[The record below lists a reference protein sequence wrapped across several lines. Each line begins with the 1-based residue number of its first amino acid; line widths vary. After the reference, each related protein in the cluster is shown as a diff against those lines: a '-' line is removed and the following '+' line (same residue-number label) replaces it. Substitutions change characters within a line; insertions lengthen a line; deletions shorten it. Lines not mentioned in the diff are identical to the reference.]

1 MKTTDPRGS
10 ETMKSE
16 KHSDEEPLNAGR
28 RTWFKVAGLAAVGVA
43 AGAGTT
49 VTRADTSD
57 NNNAA
62 DQARKPADAPAYLFL
77 QPDEAAFIRAASA
90 RLIPGDAR
98 SPGAREADVTNFIDK
113 ALASPWGSGADMYAS
128 GPWQPG
134 TPQQGYQ
141 LKFTP
146 AELYRTALA
155 VIKQTLSD
163 AGTPFGKMHE
173 AEQDAYLTKLES
185 GTEDLDGVP
194 SAVFFSMLLQ
204 NTLEG
209 YLADPIYGGNKD
221 MVGWKAIGFAGAYAS
236 WYDLADKHGIDVTER
251 TSNPISIADAP
262 SHVGHMG
269 HSGKEG

>member
-1 MKTTDPRGS
+1 MESG
-10 ETMKSE
+10 
-16 KHSDEEPLNAGR
+16 KHPNEELLNVGR
-28 RTWFKVAGLAAVGVA
+28 RTLFKVAGLAA
-43 AGAGTT
+43 AGAAVG
-49 VTRADTSD
+49 ASTSAASAEMGS
-57 NNNAA
+57 NVNAA
-62 DQARKPADAPAYLFL
+62 DQAQKPAKAPVHLFL

-90 RLIPGDAR
+90 RLIPADAQ
-98 SPGAREADVTNFIDK
+98 SPGGREADVTNFIDK

-155 VIKQTLSD
+155 AINQALTR
-163 AGTPFGKMHE
+163 AGTPFPQLSE
-173 AEQDAYLTKLES
+173 TQQDAYLTKLES
-185 GTEDLDGVP
+185 GAEDLGGVP

-221 MVGWKAIGFAGAYAS
+221 MVGWKAIGFPGAYAS
-236 WYDLADKHGIDVTER
+236 WYDLADQHGINLDER

-262 SHVGHMG
+262 KHMA
-269 HSGKEG
+269 HPGKEG

>member
-1 MKTTDPRGS
+1 
-10 ETMKSE
+10 MKSR
-16 KHSDEEPLNAGR
+16 KHPDEEPLNAGR
-28 RTWFKVAGLAAVGVA
+28 RNWFKVAGLAA
-43 AGAGTT
+43 AGAAVGASTT
-49 VTRADTSD
+49 VSSAETSSSV
-57 NNNAA
+57 NAA
-62 DQARKPADAPAYLFL
+62 DQAREPAKAPVYLFL

-90 RLIPGDAR
+90 RLIPGDAQ

-113 ALASPWGSGADMYAS
+113 ALASPWGGGTDMYAS

-155 VIKQTLSD
+155 AINQALVD
-163 AGTPFGKMHE
+163 AGTPFEKMSE

-204 NTLEG
+204 NTVEG
-209 YLADPIYGGNKD
+209 YLADPIYGGNRG
-221 MVGWKAIGFAGAYAS
+221 MVGWKAIGFPGAYAS
-236 WYDLADKHGIDVTER
+236 WYDLADKHGIDLTER

-262 SHVGHMG
+262 SHMGHMG